1 MNQEYYVGINTNG
14 WRQKGNAGTQK
25 NTKKTTTLRW
35 TPEIV
40 HDFKSAGATI
50 SDVTCQYYVRV
61 G

>member
-1 MNQEYYVGINTNG
+1 MVGAKKEMLEHK
-14 WRQKGNAGTQK
+14 RTQK
-25 NTKKTTTLRW
+25 KLTTLRW